1 MSLDPS
7 DVMLVLPEYN
17 PGDVFRKVGGF
28 HTNSLIES
36 DVDSLFQPGTILD
49 DESSDTNA
57 YQYRKVFVKNFSG
70 KPLYGC
76 KIWGQNVKSCN
87 YVKFALERNVLGS
100 VILEGSEVVRN
111 YTIAPSLFNY
121 SYTECGSDLA
131 QLVGNGGLMS
141 EMSGQGIWLRMM
153 IPKNSSDIGTDTFN
167 LGFEGTE
174 VEP

>member
-1 MSLDPS
+1 MSLVPS

-17 PGDVFRKVGGF
+17 PGDMFRKVGGF
-28 HTNSLIES
+28 HTDSPVES

-49 DESSDTNA
+49 SESSDTDFF
-57 YQYRKVFVKNFSG
+57 QYRKVFVKNFSG

-87 YVKFALERNVLGS
+87 YIKFALERDILGT
-100 VILEGSEVVRN
+100 VILQGSEVIKD
-111 YTIAPSLFNY
+111 YTVAPSIYGY
-121 SYTECGSDLA
+121 SYTECGSALA
-131 QLVGNGGLMS
+131 QLVGNGGVMS
-141 EMSGQGIWLRMM
+141 DLCGQGVWLRLQ
-153 IPKNSSDIGTDTFN
+153 IPKNASDIATDTFN